1 MPWRQPRKRSLSRT
15 GGEYTPLTVIMNTLE
30 VGMGVSLMLLCLI
43 SPISVSVSV
52 SFSKMTNLFIHA
64 GP

>member
-1 MPWRQPRKRSLSRT
+1 MPWRQPRKRSLSQT

-43 SPISVSVSV
+43 SPISTV
-52 SFSKMTNLFIHA
+52 SFSKITNLFVHT